1 MQHNKK
7 LWKTAGAGVEAEAE
21 LVSGSVYDG
30 VVTHR
35 DSGNGVYQVTLVD
48 GRVLPECVNGAD
60 AVCGMLGI
68 QSRRQIPQGTPVKV
82 VYDSTPC
89 ILGTLPGNVAD
100 TTGAR
105 GRTMT
110 GEEVDAYPEGSP
122 DLQEG
127 AHPIEDMLEGE
138 MDMTNN
144 LRVGLQLL
152 TTFARLQAGSRAVV
166 ETCLL
171 NDMVRVVSE
180 VFRHHSATGDQEI
193 YNDGRLNSVE
203 HATSYEHETWGLDDP
218 AGERLQVEDGKVD
231 LGAVEERARYRYSR
245 FLGFLGDFL
254 HVMVYDPLKMVDEEL
269 KGPSGKARVQ
279 MMADG
284 TLLAQSVSEICM
296 EKVVRVQV
304 PVKLRDWDDP
314 EGNLAHQMN
323 QLENR
328 YLRLWQGWDEDDP
341 QSFSDTCYQLREYAR
356 WLNTYHSFARFLQ
369 LDKDYRVDSEEDT
382 EAPDWNSGEDDRE
395 NANSEAPTS
404 YDSYACIRIMRD
416 GSIVLWSGDGSSLVM
431 TGGSIDLHAALDL
444 NLYAARDVRVRAGN
458 DLHLM
463 ARRHVNLAAI
473 VGGIRSKSRTYW
485 EALCERG
492 SLWLK
497 SDAPA
502 EAGEHTG
509 DDPEPVVREHAV
521 LIESTEGKTGVSGAK
536 GAGVYS
542 SSNETDDEKP
552 FEGVAIHSGRA
563 GVSLETL
570 GSVDVTGERVGIR
583 CAAGFWVRASN
594 FLCNITGAFS
604 IKDKLTLHRGTLFTQ
619 RVQTRGL
626 DVLGPAL
633 VRRREEAEPVE
644 GLSRTSQ
651 EPENWE
657 KGDDSY
663 VHLEG
668 GVVDDMDDWEAAG
681 PPDGELFTDGRPVF
695 EYPAG
700 EYTDRGVPRETLTD
714 QYLRL
719 DNPEP
724 AEYGTFTPQETSLQ
738 SGIGTSATQVV
749 PVSENNSMRHSGG
762 QNLREPSSTDP
773 KDLSVTPTSFTEANT
788 SWKYKKPQA

>member
-1 MQHNKK
+1 MV
-7 LWKTAGAGVEAEAE
+7 T
-21 LVSGSVYDG
+21 GSIYDG

-35 DSGNGVYQVTLVD
+35 DAGNGVYQVTLTD

-68 QSRRQIPQGTPVKV
+68 QSRRAIPQGTMVKL

-89 ILGTLPGNVAD
+89 ILGSLPSNVAD
-100 TTGAR
+100 TTGAT

-110 GEEVDAYPEGSP
+110 GEEVEAYPEGSP

-127 AHPIEDMLEGE
+127 THPIEDMLEGE

-203 HATSYEHETWGLDDP
+203 HATSYEHETWGLEDP
-218 AGERLQVEDGKVD
+218 AGERLQVEDGQVD
-231 LGAVEERARYRYSR
+231 LEAVEERARYRYSR

-269 KGPSGKARVQ
+269 KDPSGKARVQ

-284 TLLAQSVSEICM
+284 TLLAQSVSEICL
-296 EKVVRVQV
+296 ERVCRIQV

-314 EGNLAHQMN
+314 DGNLAHQMN

-328 YLRLWQGWDEDDP
+328 YLRLWQGWDDEDP

-369 LDKDYRVDSEEDT
+369 LNKDYRVDSEADT
-382 EAPDWNSGEDDRE
+382 EAPDWNGGEADRE
-395 NANSEAPTS
+395 NANSGAPTS
-404 YDSYACIRIMRD
+404 YDAYACIRIMRD

-463 ARRHVNLAAI
+463 ARRHLNLAAI

-485 EALCERG
+485 EALCEKG

-497 SDAPA
+497 SDAPV
-502 EAGEHTG
+502 EADDHTG
-509 DDPEPVVREHAV
+509 DDPEPVVREHGI
-521 LIESTEGKTGVSGAK
+521 LLESTGSRAGLAGAQGVDVHDRGSEGVSIQ
-536 GAGVYS
+536 S
-542 SSNETDDEKP
+542 T
-552 FEGVAIHSGRA
+552 SGP
-563 GVSLETL
+563 VST
-570 GSVDVTGERVGIR
+570 
-583 CAAGFWVRASN
+583 
-594 FLCNITGAFS
+594 
-604 IKDKLTLHRGTLFTQ
+604 K
-619 RVQTRGL
+619 TRGI
-626 DVLGPAL
+626 VSA
-633 VRRREEAEPVE
+633 
-644 GLSRTSQ
+644 
-651 EPENWE
+651 
-657 KGDDSY
+657 
-663 VHLEG
+663 EG
-668 GVVDDMDDWEAAG
+668 GGVQLKSETSLWMRAKQGLFADIPGDIVFFGKMLLSGSGLYAQQVFSRNVDAQQGLFMRNPSAPGIGSTRQPNNAWDAETSSIPKSSTVPGFSDWASAPLEE
-681 PPDGELFTDGRPVF
+681 DELFTDGRPVF
-695 EYPAG
+695 EYPPD

-719 DNPEP
+719 DNPVP
-724 AEYGTFTPQETSLQ
+724 ADYDTFSPQETQLM
-738 SGIGTSATQVV
+738 SGEGTKNTQVV
-749 PVSENNSMRHSGG
+749 PVSEDTSMRHSGG
-762 QNLREPSSTDP
+762 QNLREPSSTAP
-773 KDLSVTPTSFTEANT
+773 GSLSVKPTSFTEAPT
-788 SWKYKKPQA
+788 SWNYRKPQA